1 MNNTRQDVRNVA
13 IIAHVD
19 HGKTTVVDSLLKF
32 AGEFKV
38 KEDEA
43 QDTVLDSN
51 PLERER
57 GITILAKC
65 TSIGYKGHTI
75 NIVDTP
81 GHADIGS
88 EVERVLRMVDGA
100 ILMVDAVEGPMPQTR
115 FVLRKALA
123 LGLRPI
129 VVINK
134 MDIADKNQVMN
145 LVARL
150 SSVKNLEIV
159 PISAEKRENLD
170 ELMKVIRSM
179 LKDDVPYY
187 PEDMYTDKPLRFMAA
202 EIIREKALKFLL
214 AEIPHGIG
222 VDVTKFEEGEDGI
235 TRIEADVICEK
246 ETHKPIIIGK
256 GGATLKRIS
265 VAARKE
271 LEQLAD
277 GQVYLRLYVKVKA
290 GWKDDGAVLSALGYT
305 KKK

>member
-1 MNNTRQDVRNVA
+1 MKSGFIAILGLPNAGKSTLTNALVGEKVSIVSWRPQTTRDK
-13 IIAHVD
+13 IIGIVNGAD
-19 HGKTTVVDSLLKF
+19 Y
-32 AGEFKV
+32 
-38 KEDEA
+38 
-43 QDTVLDSN
+43 QIVL
-51 PLERER
+51 
-57 GITILAKC
+57 I
-65 TSIGYKGHTI
+65 
-75 NIVDTP
+75 DTP
-81 GHADIGS
+81 GIHTGKSKLSRFMAE
-88 EVERVLRMVDGA
+88 EVSAAKSSSDGA
-100 ILMVDAVEGPMPQTR
+100 LY
-115 FVLRKALA
+115 VLDGSRPLDTDTIEFIKSLA
-123 LGLRPI
+123 ATTPT
-129 VVINK
+129 VVVVNK
-134 MDIADKNQVMN
+134 MDVADKAAVMQT
-145 LVARL
+145 VARL
-150 SSVKNLEIV
+150 SEIKKVEIV